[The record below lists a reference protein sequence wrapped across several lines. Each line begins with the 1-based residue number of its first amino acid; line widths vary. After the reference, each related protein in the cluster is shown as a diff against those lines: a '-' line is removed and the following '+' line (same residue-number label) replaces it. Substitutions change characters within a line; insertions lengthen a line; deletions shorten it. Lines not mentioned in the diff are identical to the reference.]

1 MSASSKKKLRAAER
15 AEQLTE
21 RQLAEKKEA
30 KNLKILTIVVV
41 AALVLMIVAA
51 AGTVIN
57 SRFIQPAKLEKEA
70 QAIRDTVA
78 VTVGEHDVNAVEYN
92 CFYVDAVSQFYNQV
106 GTYASLYGLDVTKP
120 LDEQTYDEEA
130 GTTWADYF
138 KTSAESS
145 IKSVY
150 AITDEAKA
158 NGFELSE
165 DEQTYIDNQMASMA
179 VYAANYGYPNVDT
192 YLAAMYGT
200 GANEETVRAY
210 FERCYTAD
218 AYQQSVAEGL
228 EYTDADI
235 RAKDNE
241 DPSAYTFYSYNS
253 YYLNTSKFLQGGTE
267 DEEGNKTYS
276 DEEKAAAVKDA
287 EAAAQL
293 LTAEGIT
300 SVEALD
306 AAIKAL
312 PINAESESAA
322 SQVYTDNSYG
332 YIASPIQNWVT
343 DAARQNGDLTY
354 LPSTTTA
361 EDGTET
367 INGYYVVYFLGC
379 NTNEVKLQNVRHIL
393 CAFEGGTTD
402 GSGNKTYSETEKA
415 KAKEAAEALLNE
427 WKSGKAT
434 EDSFAALAKDNTD
447 DGNGAV
453 GGLYENVY
461 PGQMVATFN
470 DWLFDAGRMPGD
482 TDIVETSFGYHVM
495 YYVGAAEQTYR
506 DMMIENT
513 LVNEDVTA
521 WHEALVKDLT
531 VEVKNVDNAPT
542 GMILNSGSAY

>member
-1 MSASSKKKLRAAER
+1 MSASSKKKLRAAQR

-21 RQLAEKKEA
+21 RQLAEQKEA

-41 AALVLMIVAA
+41 AAIVLMVIAA
-51 AGTVIN
+51 VGTVIN

-70 QAIRDTVA
+70 QAQRDTVA

-92 CFYVDAVSQFYNQV
+92 CFYVDAVSNFYNQV
-106 GTYASLYGLDVTKP
+106 GAYAAMYGPDVTKP
-120 LDEQTYDEEA
+120 LDQQTYDEEE
-130 GTTWADYF
+130 GTTWADFF
-138 KTSAESS
+138 KTSAENS

-150 AITDEAKA
+150 AIADEAAA

-165 DEQTYIDNQMASMA
+165 DEKTYIKNQMAVMA
-179 VYAANYGYPNVDT
+179 VNAANYGYPNVDT
-192 YLAAMYGT
+192 YLTAMYGL
-200 GANEETVRAY
+200 GANEETVTAY
-210 FERCYTAD
+210 FERCYLAD
-218 AYQQSVAEGL
+218 AYQQSVAGDL

-235 RAKDNE
+235 RAKDSE
-241 DPSAYTFYSYNS
+241 DPDAYTFFSYNS
-253 YYLNTSKFLQGGTE
+253 YYLSTSKFLQGGTKGE
-267 DEEGNKTYS
+267 DDTVTYS

-287 EAAAQL
+287 EIAAQV
-293 LTAEGIT
+293 LTAEDIT

-312 PINAESESAA
+312 PINAEVENAA
-322 SQVYTDNSYG
+322 SQTYTDSSVD
-332 YIASPIQNWVT
+332 YIASPIQDWVT

-367 INGYYVVYFLGC
+367 INGYYVVWFVGR

-402 GSGNKTYSETEKA
+402 SNGNKTYSETEKA

-427 WKSGKAT
+427 WKAGEAT

-447 DGNGAV
+447 DGNGSV

-461 PGQMVATFN
+461 PGQMVPTFN
-470 DWLFDAGRMPGD
+470 DWCFDAARVSGD
-482 TDIVETSFGYHVM
+482 TGIVETSFGYHVM

-513 LVNEDVTA
+513 LVNEDITA
-521 WHEALVKDLT
+521 WHEALVENVT
-531 VEVKNVDNAPT
+531 VEVKNMDNVPT
-542 GMILNSGSAY
+542 GMVLNSGSAY